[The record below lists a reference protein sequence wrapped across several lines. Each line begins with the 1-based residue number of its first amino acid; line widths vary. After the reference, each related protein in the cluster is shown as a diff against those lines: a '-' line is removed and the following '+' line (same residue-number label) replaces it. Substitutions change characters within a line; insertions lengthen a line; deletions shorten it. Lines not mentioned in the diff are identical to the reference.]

1 MYILRRLLK
10 KKYPSHGCD
19 NSRQDH
25 LKSENQKDFVS
36 R

>member
-1 MYILRRLLK
+1 MKALK
-10 KKYPSHGCD
+10 KKCLSRGHD

-25 LKSENQKDFVS
+25 LKSKNQKDFVS